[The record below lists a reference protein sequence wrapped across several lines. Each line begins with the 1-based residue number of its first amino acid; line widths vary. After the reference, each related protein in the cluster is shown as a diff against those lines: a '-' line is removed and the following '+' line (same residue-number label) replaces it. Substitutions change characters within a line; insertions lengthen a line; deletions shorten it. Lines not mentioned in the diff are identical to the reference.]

1 MSETKQELLMS
12 DISDYV
18 RAKDASVRLQNCI
31 IQICEDLG
39 RFPTVAEV
47 VLRGQK
53 DLSKYSY
60 IGKKSLSDLENLLKL
75 NHIPFPYEPSS
86 GSDLI
91 ERQPADNKEKFI
103 KELIT
108 KSFKIHFPEEVSS
121 APTLSIE
128 IKASD
133 ASAVEKMHKRL
144 DRFAPADERN
154 LYELFNILGARF
166 DNETFQPAYENAQT
180 AKIEKTYTGLIIS
193 LD

>member
-60 IGKKSLSDLENLLKL
+60 IGKKSLSDLENLLKFEDIVFRTCL
-75 NHIPFPYEPSS
+75 MGHLCIYPPNH
-86 GSDLI
+86 LHWH
-91 ERQPADNKEKFI
+91 
-103 KELIT
+103 L
-108 KSFKIHFPEEVSS
+108 
-121 APTLSIE
+121 L
-128 IKASD
+128 
-133 ASAVEKMHKRL
+133 L
-144 DRFAPADERN
+144 
-154 LYELFNILGARF
+154 L
-166 DNETFQPAYENAQT
+166 
-180 AKIEKTYTGLIIS
+180 
-193 LD
+193 